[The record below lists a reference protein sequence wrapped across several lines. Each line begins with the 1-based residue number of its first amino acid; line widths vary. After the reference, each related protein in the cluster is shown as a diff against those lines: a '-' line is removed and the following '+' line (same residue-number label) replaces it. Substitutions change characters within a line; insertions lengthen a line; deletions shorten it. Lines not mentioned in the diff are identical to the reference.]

1 MIYGMGCDLSSIA
14 RVEQVFDKKSKLE
27 RCFTE
32 REIALFAGHPERVA
46 GNFSAKEALAKA
58 LGTGFRGFALKDVE
72 ILRDELGR
80 PYMTG
85 DSLRSLLGRLGIR
98 EHLKVHLSI
107 SHEREMAMATCI
119 VEKVSL

>member
-1 MIYGMGCDLSSIA
+1 MIYGIGCDLSSIA
-14 RVEQVFDKKSKLE
+14 RVGRVFDRRKKLE

-32 REIALFAGHPERVA
+32 REIEYFEGHPERMA

-80 PYMTG
+80 PYMSG
-85 DSLRSLLGRLGIR
+85 DSLRSLLNRLGIR
-98 EHLKVHLSI
+98 EHLKVHISI
-107 SHEREMAMATCI
+107 SHEREMALATC
-119 VEKVSL
+119 VLERV